1 MVKIRV
7 ISRINYRTEVMVD
20 GLFAYE
26 SFLHRNVEVKNLKHL
41 IKLLQ
46 LDNVEV
52 VDNEEEK
59 Q

>member
-1 MVKIRV
+1 MSSVKIRV
-7 ISRINYRTEVMVD
+7 VTRKNFRSEVVVD

-26 SFLHRNVEVKNLKHL
+26 SFLHRNVEIKNLKHL

-52 VDNEEEK
+52 VEEE
-59 Q
+59 